1 MIRLIDLL
9 LEINNQPKAI
19 FLAGSAGGGKSS
31 TYKSNPKFPTQLDNL
46 LPSTMQVINVDDT
59 YEDLLKKSGLGM
71 KQKDFTPDELA
82 QAAKLMGQ
90 AQKTTRE
97 KYNKALESLQNIIID
112 GTSAASGPILKKK
125 QQLEDLGYKTLMI
138 MIYVS
143 PLTSLKRNAERDR
156 SLMPSIVL
164 RTWRDVNQNIGLYK
178 NEFGENFILINNNP
192 EDANLDFSKELVS
205 PYFQDSKAKSGKEK
219 SPEEIEKKKKEI
231 EQMNQDIEQLVKN
244 LPKFDSIETAKSK
257 IQSFL
262 K

>member
-1 MIRLIDLL
+1 M
-9 LEINNQPKAI
+9 
-19 FLAGSAGGGKSS
+19 
-31 TYKSNPKFPTQLDNL
+31 L
-46 LPSTMQVINVDDT
+46 LP
-59 YEDLLKKSGLGM
+59 LLKK
-71 KQKDFTPDELA
+71 KTELEA
-82 QAAKLMGQ
+82 
-90 AQKTTRE
+90 
-97 KYNKALESLQNIIID
+97 
-112 GTSAASGPILKKK
+112 
-125 QQLEDLGYKTLMI
+125 LGYKTFML

-143 PLTSLKRNAERDR
+143 PLTSLQRNAERDR

-164 RTWRDVNQNIGLYK
+164 RTWRDVNKNIDLYK
-178 NEFGENFILINNNP
+178 KEFEDNFILINNNP
-192 EDANLDFSKELVS
+192 EEANLDFSKELVY